1 MEQDNSL
8 WKLPGDPRCVL
19 CKGSKL
25 LCGKERCPI
34 LVKFYAKQKTVPML
48 DSLKLEGSS
57 PPSVFVGRFGYPK
70 VYIGPMVPPVIGN
83 TSIMDS
89 PEQWAGLSI
98 DEIVNFRFQLVRGKY
113 LTDVHNFEGR
123 IIEQTQEI
131 AMAKSCPDTEITFKN
146 KPTGRMVLDDEIAPF
161 GPSARIEQMDINSVK
176 AEYQI
181 EKAYHDGDL
190 KSRDAVFKLYE
201 KGLPVSQIQKS
212 FSVGLF
218 GIDKN
223 RKFVPTRWSI
233 TAVDSTL
240 GNILLDETKDYPVI
254 NEYRI
259 YETTALDNRW
269 IILMLPRE
277 WCYELIEAWY
287 PKTIWNPDGKDIMM
301 VSSYEFYNGRKTY
314 AEIGGC
320 FYAARLAVNELLT
333 KEKRQAGVVILREA
347 HAGYIM
353 PVGVWNVRENVR
365 NALKNEPKKFSTLK
379 ECLDY
384 IPQKMDIPLQTWM
397 KNSTVL
403 RDTMNQRR
411 LTDFYE
417 SK

>member
-48 DSLKLEGSS
+48 DSLTLEGSS

-70 VYIGPMVPPVIGN
+70 VYIGPMVPPIIGN

-131 AMAKSCPDTEITFKN
+131 AMAKTCPDAEITFKN

-161 GPSARIEQMDINSVK
+161 GPSARIEQMDVNSIR

-181 EKAYHDGDL
+181 EKAYYDGDL

-218 GIDKN
+218 GIEKN

-240 GNILLDETKDYPVI
+240 GDILLNETKDYPII

-259 YETTALDNRW
+259 YETTNLDNRW
-269 IILMLPRE
+269 IILMMPRE

-287 PKTIWNPDGKDIMM
+287 PKTLWNPDGKEVMM
-301 VSSYEFYNGRKTY
+301 VSSHEFFKGRKTY

-320 FYAARLAVNELLT
+320 WYATRLAVNEFLT
-333 KEKRQAGVVILREA
+333 KEKRQAGVVIFREA
-347 HAGYIM
+347 HAGYIL
-353 PVGVWNVRENVR
+353 PLGVWLTRESVRT
-365 NALKNEPKKFSTLK
+365 ALKTEPKNFVTLNEGLK
-379 ECLDY
+379 Y
-384 IPQKMDIPLQTWM
+384 ISNRLDIPLKTWL
-397 KNSTVL
+397 KHSAVL
-403 RDTMNQRR
+403 KDSFYQKR
-411 LTDFYE
+411 LVDY
-417 SK
+417 

>member
-1 MEQDNSL
+1 MDNKEV
-8 WKLPGDPRCVL
+8 WDLPGDTRCVL
-19 CKGSKL
+19 CKGSKM

-34 LVKFYAKQKTVPML
+34 LVKFYANQKTMPML

-70 VYIGPMVPPVIGN
+70 VYIGPMIPPIIGD

-113 LTDVHNFEGR
+113 LTDVNDFSGR
-123 IIEQTQEI
+123 IVEQTQEI
-131 AMAKSCPDTEITFKN
+131 AMAKRCPDAEVTFAS
-146 KPTGRMVLDDEIAPF
+146 KPVGRMVLNDEIAPF
-161 GPSARIEQMDINSVK
+161 GPSAKIEQLNIGSIRSEQN
-176 AEYQI
+176 I
-181 EKAYHDGDL
+181 EKAYFDNDL
-190 KSRDAVFKLYE
+190 KAGEAVLKLYD

-212 FSVGLF
+212 FSVWLF
-218 GIDKN
+218 GIGKN
-223 RKFVPTRWSI
+223 RKMVPTRWSI
-233 TAVDSTL
+233 TAVDSTI

-259 YETTALDNRW
+259 YETEALDNRW
-269 IILMLPRE
+269 VVLMLPRE

-287 PKTIWNPDGKDIMM
+287 PKTLWNPNGNEVMM
-301 VSSYEFYNGRKTY
+301 ISSHEFYNGRRSY

-320 FYAARLAVNELLT
+320 YYAAKLAVNELLT
-333 KEKRQAGVVILREA
+333 KERRQAGVIIFREA

-365 NALKNEPKKFSTLK
+365 QALKTEPKKFSSLS
-379 ECLDY
+379 ECLVHV
-384 IPQKMDIPLQTWM
+384 QSKMDIPLATWIN
-397 KNSTVL
+397 NSSVL
-403 RDTMNQRR
+403 RDSMHQRR
-411 LTDFYE
+411 LTDFYD

>member
-70 VYIGPMVPPVIGN
+70 VYIGPMVPPIIGN

-161 GPSARIEQMDINSVK
+161 GPSARIEQMDVNSIR

-181 EKAYHDGDL
+181 EKAYYDGDL
-190 KSRDAVFKLYE
+190 KAREAVFRLYE

-218 GIDKN
+218 GIEKN

-233 TAVDSTL
+233 TAVDDTIAQTL
-240 GNILLDETKDYPVI
+240 IENTKQYPLI
-254 NEYRI
+254 SEYRV
-259 YETTALDNRW
+259 YESSSLDNHFV
-269 IILMLPRE
+269 IVMLPRE
-277 WCYELIEAWY
+277 WCFEMIEAWY
-287 PKTIWNPDGKDIMM
+287 PQTVWNPAEREMTMIA
-301 VSSYEFYNGRKTY
+301 SHEFYKGRKTY
-314 AEIGGC
+314 AEIGGS
-320 FYAARLAVNELLT
+320 YYSAKLAVNEQLNR
-333 KEKRQAGVVILREA
+333 EKRQAGSVIFREIRS
-347 HAGYIM
+347 GYIM
-353 PVGVWNVRENVR
+353 PVGVWNIREAVRLAMR
-365 NALKNEPKKFSTLK
+365 GKPIKFATLK
-379 ECLDY
+379 DSLDY
-384 IPQKMDIPLQTWM
+384 AGKKLQIPLSSWM
-397 KNSTVL
+397 RYSNILK
-403 RDTMNQRR
+403 DTLNQRK

-417 SK
+417 A